1 MSHPPASGLT
11 PAELASETGRRG
23 FRVDGLP
30 VFSFEGVRG
39 LTSPWDPIWTRGRAN
54 VGYVEFA
61 WGKGL
66 SPGGGRRPHQR
77 RRVPWGEEGFLP
89 GGAEPHLRRGHLTCI
104 AKPYLRP
111 RDSPGARGW
120 GGARGGR
127 GSPRLRGGGDA
138 QRRPRRPHLA
148 WARGGPGPRGSLAW
162 EWGALLMGAVPPG
175 PDRSRLD
182 LFTPRPAAAA
192 AAAGG
197 GGGRPPVPAAAVANR
212 RAACK

>member
-11 PAELASETGRRG
+11 PAELASEKGRRG

-39 LTSPWDPIWTRGRAN
+39 GKELTSPWDPIWTRGRAN

-61 WGKGL
+61 CGKGL

-77 RRVPWGEEGFLP
+77 RRVPWGEEGLLP

-111 RDSPGARGW
+111 RGSPGARGW
-120 GGARGGR
+120 GGRARGKGQSSLAGR
-127 GSPRLRGGGDA
+127 GRRAATSAQASPRLG
-138 QRRPRRPHLA
+138 A
-148 WARGGPGPRGSLAW
+148 WRT
-162 EWGALLMGAVPPG
+162 
-175 PDRSRLD
+175 RS
-182 LFTPRPAAAA
+182 
-192 AAAGG
+192 AG
-197 GGGRPPVPAAAVANR
+197 
-212 RAACK
+212 